1 MAKKIKS
8 VKLTGPHGA
17 EINLTF
23 DGFNADLQR
32 AQLWLDQQIMT
43 DMLPYMPMDQGALI
57 EQTTIRSQALA
68 GTGVVCAASPPYGR
82 YLYYGKA
89 MVDSQTGKGPRRI
102 ILPTGEVIYR
112 FRKGATLTP
121 TDRDL
126 TFQRPGAEAH
136 WFEAAKRD
144 HFDQWV
150 EGVRRILGGGGTNG

>member
-1 MAKKIKS
+1 MAKKIRT

-17 EINLTF
+17 EVNLTF

-32 AQLWLDQQIMT
+32 AQLWLDSQIMT
-43 DMLPYMPMDQGALI
+43 DMLPYMPMDTGALI
-57 EQTTIRSQALA
+57 ENTVIRSRSLA
-68 GTGVVCAASPPYGR
+68 GTGVVCAAAPPYGR
-82 YLYYGKA
+82 YLYEGKA

-102 ILPTGEVIYR
+102 VLPAGEVIYR

-144 HFDQWV
+144 HFDEWV
-150 EGVRRILGGGGTNG
+150 AGVRKILGGGTNG